1 MDKISSTPA
10 QPPTP
15 TTPANPAIE
24 AAKREMESR
33 PGTPAPILEKDERE
47 EFLKRENELTDQ
59 IFEKE
64 STLAAQEKL
73 LSEMKEELGLYKSQ
87 EDTITKVLYAIYST
101 FMKSN
106 VISLIELK
114 MFKSFVF

>member
-1 MDKISSTPA
+1 MDKATSAPV

-24 AAKREMESR
+24 AAKREMDSR

-59 IFEKE
+59 IAEKE
-64 STLAAQEKL
+64 SALASQEKV
-73 LSEMKEELGLYKSQ
+73 LSDMREELGFYKSQ
-87 EDTITKVLYAIYST
+87 EDTITKVLYIIYIYE
-101 FMKSN
+101 K
-106 VISLIELK
+106 
-114 MFKSFVF
+114 

>member
-1 MDKISSTPA
+1 MDKATSAPV

-24 AAKREMESR
+24 AAKREMDSR

-59 IFEKE
+59 IAEKE
-64 STLAAQEKL
+64 SALASHEKV
-73 LSEMKEELGLYKSQ
+73 LSDMREELGFYKSQ
-87 EDTITKVLYAIYST
+87 EDTITKVLYIIY
-101 FMKSN
+101 
-106 VISLIELK
+106 L
-114 MFKSFVF
+114 

>member
-1 MDKISSTPA
+1 MDKASSAPV

-24 AAKREMESR
+24 AAKKEMDSR

-59 IFEKE
+59 IAEKE
-64 STLAAQEKL
+64 SALASQEKL
-73 LSEMKEELGLYKSQ
+73 LSEMKEELVSYKSQ
-87 EDTITKVLYAIYST
+87 EVSITQ
-101 FMKSN
+101 
-106 VISLIELK
+106 
-114 MFKSFVF
+114 VFFYDI

>member
-1 MDKISSTPA
+1 MDKVTSAPT

-24 AAKREMESR
+24 AAKKEMDSR

-59 IFEKE
+59 IAEKE
-64 STLAAQEKL
+64 SALAAQEKL
-73 LSEMKEELGLYKSQ
+73 LSEAKEELVSYKS
-87 EDTITKVLYAIYST
+87 IKKVLYMIY
-101 FMKSN
+101 
-106 VISLIELK
+106 IYYH
-114 MFKSFVF
+114 